1 MQIIFYLFLKGVVD
15 LNKLKSVFGDHEAN
29 SARYAIDL
37 DPIPEASAPPY
48 EENPDS
54 SHYEAASAPSASQSP
69 AVLRRDNP
77 YKTHGK
83 LIKKGATN
91 VL

>member
-15 LNKLKSVFGDHEAN
+15 LNKLKSVFGDYEAS

-54 SHYEAASAPSASQSP
+54 SHYEAATAPSASQSP

-83 LIKKGATN
+83 LMKKGATN